1 MEKVY
6 KRSNLVVSKYIKE
19 QLFPTEIYICDD
31 VLEEEYI
38 DSMKEDILKTSTDE
52 ENWQSKPKLHLQPK
66 YKELSNKILNASKLV
81 FKDKSYIYDT
91 FEITDMWSNI
101 LKPGENHK
109 PHTHSNNILSGV
121 FYVHSDMAAG
131 IQFFDPRPAAG
142 VLNPQVKGFTKSNAT
157 AWELSST
164 TNRMILFPSWLQH
177 LVPIN
182 KSKNNRISIA
192 FNVMLRGIVGQS
204 TDYQSAEF

>member
-6 KRSNLVVSKYIKE
+6 KRSNLVVNKYIKE
-19 QLFPTEIYICDD
+19 QLFPTEVYICDG

-38 DSMKEDILKTSTDE
+38 DSMKEDILKNSTDK
-52 ENWQSKPKLHLQPK
+52 ENWQSGPKLHLQPK
-66 YKELSNKILNASKLV
+66 YKELSNQVLNASKLV

-101 LKPGENHK
+101 LKPGESHR

-121 FYVHSDMAAG
+121 FYVHSDKAAG
-131 IQFFDPRPAAG
+131 IQFYDPRPAAG
-142 VLNPQVKGFTKSNAT
+142 VINPQVKGFTKSNAT
-157 AWELSST
+157 AWEISST
-164 TNRMILFPSWLQH
+164 TNRMLLFPSWLQH

-192 FNVMLRGIVGQS
+192 FNVMLKGIVGQS

>member
-6 KRSNLVVSKYIKE
+6 KRSNLVINKYIKE
-19 QLFPTEIYICDD
+19 QLFPTEVYICDD

-38 DSMKEDILKTSTDE
+38 DSMKEDILNTSTDR
-52 ENWQSKPKLHLQPK
+52 ENWQSSPKLHLQPK
-66 YKELSNKILNASKLV
+66 YKELSNQVLNASKLV
-81 FKDKSYIYDT
+81 FKDRSYIYDT

-101 LKPGENHK
+101 LKPGEAHR

-121 FYVHSDMAAG
+121 FYVHSDEAAG
-131 IQFFDPRPAAG
+131 IQFYDPRPQAG
-142 VLNPQVKGFTKSNAT
+142 VAKANVKGFTKSNAT

-192 FNVMLRGIVGQS
+192 FNVMLRGIVGKS
-204 TDYQSAEF
+204 TDFQSAEF